1 MKIGTEPKI
10 ILASSSPRRK
20 ELLEGLG
27 LTFHIHPSHADESV
41 PATTPPAEV
50 VKILALRKA
59 LSVASQFDEGLVIG
73 SDTIVVLGEIIL
85 GKPKDEDDAF
95 SMLQRLQGNEH
106 RVFSGIAVVDV
117 ASGKSVVAYQE
128 TNVIMRPLAP
138 EEIRDYIATG
148 EPLDKAGAYA
158 IQGIGATLVEGIVG
172 DYFTVVGLPLGLLAK
187 TLRQF
192 GIDVLKRK

>member
-1 MKIGTEPKI
+1 MKTGTKPKI

-27 LTFHIHPSHADESV
+27 LTFHIHPSHVDESV
-41 PATTPPAEV
+41 PVTTPPAEV

-117 ASGKSVVAYQE
+117 ASGKSVAAYQE
-128 TNVIMRPLAP
+128 TKVIMRPLAP